1 MALAEFGETGKLN
14 LGPISFLIVGGFI
27 VSPFRTSF
35 DMLLV
40 SNCTERELSAG
51 PVLNIARLILDECLE
66 MGFSI

>member
-14 LGPISFLIVGGFI
+14 LGAISFLIFGGFI
-27 VSPFRTSF
+27 VSPFSTSF

-40 SNCTERELSAG
+40 SKCTEDKLSAG

-66 MGFSI
+66 MGFRI